1 MSPITQ
7 KKRITEKTYNI
18 KPVAIIITII
28 SVILVTISLSMIPY
42 VPVDIK
48 SDFYMESHFKHLN
61 TSKILIAN
69 LSSSV
74 SSKNLIFIGDVHG
87 SFDELEMLLKKINY
101 NSTNDHLIFV
111 GDLVAKGPESLEVV
125 KLVKKYESSCVR
137 GNHDDKVIGWKA
149 LLNLLARKGIKLKDY
164 VKKNELPPH
173 LSMGTEH
180 LNLARNIDTELFE
193 FLSSC
198 PIVLN
203 IPEQDIY
210 VVHAGLLP
218 DIPIDQQDPYD
229 IMTMRN
235 IKNNGKPSKSLK
247 KGHSWSRFWNNAQKS
262 SPTPKTVIYGHDA
275 SRGLNIKEFS
285 FGLDSRCVYG
295 GELTALKWNE
305 GKSIHSVSCG
315 KYTD

>member
-1 MSPITQ
+1 
-7 KKRITEKTYNI
+7 
-18 KPVAIIITII
+18 V
-28 SVILVTISLSMIPY
+28 SLSMIPY
-42 VPVDIK
+42 VPGDIK
-48 SDFYMESHFKHLN
+48 SGFYIANIEESHELLN
-61 TSKILIAN
+61 TNQFLITN

-87 SFDELEMLLKKINY
+87 SLDELEMLLKKINY

-111 GDLVAKGPESLEVV
+111 GDLVAKGPESIEVV
-125 KLVKKYESSCVR
+125 KLVKKYGSSCVR
-137 GNHDDKVIGWKA
+137 GNHDDKVIQWKVF
-149 LLNLLARKGIKLKDY
+149 LEILDRKGVKLKDY

-173 LSMGTEH
+173 LK
-180 LNLARNIDTELFE
+180 
-193 FLSSC
+193 
-198 PIVLN
+198 
-203 IPEQDIY
+203 QDLY

-218 DIPIDQQDPYD
+218 DVPIDQQDPDD

-235 IKNNGKPSKSLK
+235 IKDNGKPSKSLK
-247 KGHSWSRFWNNAQKS
+247 KGKSWSHYWNIAQKS

-305 GKSIHSVSCG
+305 GKSIHSVPCG
-315 KYTD
+315 RYTD

>member
-1 MSPITQ
+1 
-7 KKRITEKTYNI
+7 
-18 KPVAIIITII
+18 
-28 SVILVTISLSMIPY
+28 ILVTISLSMIPY
-42 VPVDIK
+42 VPGDIK

-61 TSKILIAN
+61 TSKVLIAN
-69 LSSSV
+69 LSSSI

-87 SFDELEMLLKKINY
+87 SLNELEKLIKKINY

-149 LLNLLARKGIKLKDY
+149 LLNLLSRKGIKLKDY

-173 LSMGTEH
+173 LK
-180 LNLARNIDTELFE
+180 LYE

-203 IPEQDIY
+203 IPEHDIY

-218 DIPIDQQDPYD
+218 DVPIDQQDPYD
-229 IMTMRN
+229 IMNMRN
-235 IKNNGKPSKSLK
+235 IKKNGKPTKFLK

-305 GKSIHSVSCG
+305 GKSIHSVPCG

>member
-1 MSPITQ
+1 MHS
-7 KKRITEKTYNI
+7 KKRITEPFNT
-18 KPVAIIITII
+18 KPVAIIITIFSI
-28 SVILVTISLSMIPY
+28 ILVAVSLSMIPY
-42 VPVDIK
+42 VPGDIK
-48 SDFYMESHFKHLN
+48 SGFYIANIEESHELLN
-61 TSKILIAN
+61 TNQFLITN

-87 SFDELEMLLKKINY
+87 SLDELEMLLKKINY

-111 GDLVAKGPESLEVV
+111 GDLVAKGPESIEVV
-125 KLVKKYESSCVR
+125 KLVKKYGSSCVR
-137 GNHDDKVIGWKA
+137 GNHDDKVIRWKVF
-149 LLNLLARKGIKLKDY
+149 LEMLGRRGIKLKDY

-173 LSMGTEH
+173 LSMETEH
-180 LNLARNIDTELFE
+180 VNLARNIDKELYE

-198 PIVLN
+198 PIVIN
-203 IPEQDIY
+203 IPEQDLY

-218 DIPIDQQDPYD
+218 DVPIDQQDPDD

-235 IKNNGKPSKSLK
+235 IKDNGKPTKSLK
-247 KGHSWSRFWNNAQKS
+247 KGKSWSHYWNIAQKS

-305 GKSIHSVSCG
+305 GRSIHSVPCG
-315 KYTD
+315 RYTD